1 MKLKFLALSAISLSV
16 FADVNLEEL
25 TRVKS
30 DFRRNLVKSSSNKSI
45 ILYGDRAED
54 LVDNPQKMIRDL
66 KTMETKSLLDKKL
79 TNMPWSDN
87 YWPIYQGMLG
97 IRYNDPEMSYDNWKD
112 NHDYILANPAQN
124 LIAEDNIDLLS
135 PSEKYDYLFGSNTFT
150 LTKYNWREGKQYFDD
165 SGKVETWMGLCHG
178 WAPASYMLPTPKKAV
193 EVKTL
198 TGTKVTFYPSDI
210 KALGTLLWAQT
221 QVPTKFIGGRCNT
234 KNPKK
239 DSLGRAIEEDC
250 LDNNP
255 GTWHLSIVNQ
265 IGVFDR
271 SFVMDATYDYEVWNQ
286 PVYSYQYSYYN
297 PMTKENF
304 EKLEDA
310 IVSINDFQNDPR
322 KTVRAPKTKFI
333 VGINM
338 TLKYVMETVPNTNEN
353 QENLL
358 QTVKYTYDLELDEK
372 TNIIGGEWYS
382 KAHPDFLWTPELNAS
397 PKTSGD
403 DLVPSVLLNNLPGM
417 IRPIIEKNSLSGV
430 PFAPF
435 VRQLFLES
443 SK

>member
-1 MKLKFLALSAISLSV
+1 
-16 FADVNLEEL
+16 
-25 TRVKS
+25 
-30 DFRRNLVKSSSNKSI
+30 
-45 ILYGDRAED
+45 
-54 LVDNPQKMIRDL
+54 
-66 KTMETKSLLDKKL
+66 
-79 TNMPWSDN
+79 
-87 YWPIYQGMLG
+87 
-97 IRYNDPEMSYDNWKD
+97 
-112 NHDYILANPAQN
+112 
-124 LIAEDNIDLLS
+124 
-135 PSEKYDYLFGSNTFT
+135 
-150 LTKYNWREGKQYFDD
+150 
-165 SGKVETWMGLCHG
+165 
-178 WAPASYMLPTPKKAV
+178 MLPTPKKAV

-198 TGTKVTFYPSDI
+198 TGTKVKFYPSDI
-210 KALGTLLWAQT
+210 KALGTMLWAQT

-239 DSLGRAIEEDC
+239 DSLGRVVEEDC

-255 GTWHLSIVNQ
+255 GTWHLSVVNQ
-265 IGVFDR
+265 IGVFNR

-286 PVYSYQYSYYN
+286 PVYSYQYHYYN
-297 PMTKENF
+297 PITKERF

-310 IVSINDFQNDPR
+310 IVSVSDFNNDPR

-358 QTVKYTYDLELDEK
+358 QTVKYEYDLELDEK

-382 KAHPDFLWTPELNAS
+382 KAHPDFLWTPELNA
-397 PKTSGD
+397 KTSGD
-403 DLVPSVLLNNLPGM
+403 ELVPAILLNNLPGI
-417 IRPIIEKNSLSGV
+417 IRPLIEKNSLSGV

-435 VRQLFLES
+435 VKQLFLES